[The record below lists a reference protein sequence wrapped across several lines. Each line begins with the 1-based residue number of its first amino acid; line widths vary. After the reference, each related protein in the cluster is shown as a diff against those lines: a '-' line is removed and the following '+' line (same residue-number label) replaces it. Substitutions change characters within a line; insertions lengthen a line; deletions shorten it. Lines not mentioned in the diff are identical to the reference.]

1 MLEIRDTIDWSGVR
15 NPVFVLLGLWI
26 GFFLV
31 VHAFIRVLNK
41 HTLPF
46 IGIQFGSYLALQGS
60 LILLLILLYL
70 LAKKQHR

>member
-1 MLEIRDTIDWSGVR
+1 M
-15 NPVFVLLGLWI
+15 FVLLGLWI